1 MNMPRPKLN
10 IDPETVRKAE
20 KELNKIKDSKLS
32 IQLKGIIAASSHP
45 VNQIADIF
53 QVSQRSIF
61 RWVTKFKEQGVAGLR
76 DQPKGHM
83 RSKLNDE
90 QKIVIEEWLITG
102 KNASGGP
109 THWTL
114 NKLKREIEKEFDIE
128 IGTTP
133 LWKHIRG
140 MGLVL
145 KKPRPVHAKA
155 NKEDQEGFK
164 KN

>member
-1 MNMPRPKLN
+1 MPRPKLN
-10 IDPETVRKAE
+10 IDLETVRKAE
-20 KELNKIKDSKLS
+20 RELDKIKESKLS

-45 VNQIADIF
+45 VHQIADIF
-53 QVSQRSIF
+53 QVSPRSIF
-61 RWVTKFKEQGVAGLR
+61 RWVTKFKKQGVAGLR

-90 QKIVIEEWLITG
+90 QKMRIEEWLIKG
-102 KNASGGP
+102 KNASGERV
-109 THWTL
+109 HWTL
-114 NKLKREIEKEFDIE
+114 GKLKKEIEKEFNIE

-133 LWKHIRG
+133 LWKHIRS

-155 NKEDQEGFK
+155 NKEDQEEFK

>member
-1 MNMPRPKLN
+1 MPRPKLN
-10 IDPETVRKAE
+10 IDTETVKKAE
-20 KELNKIKDSKLS
+20 EELCKIKESKLS

-45 VNQIADIF
+45 VHQIADIF
-53 QVSQRSIF
+53 HVSPRSIF
-61 RWVTKFKEQGVAGLR
+61 RWVTKFKEQGVQGLR

-90 QKIVIEEWLITG
+90 QKRVIEEWLVTG
-102 KNASGGP
+102 KNASGER

-114 NKLKREIEKEFDIE
+114 NKLKREIEKEFDIG

-140 MGLVL
+140 LGLVL

-155 NKEDQEGFK
+155 NKEDQEEFK

>member
-20 KELNKIKDSKLS
+20 KELSRIKESKLT
-32 IQLKGIIAASSHP
+32 IQLKGIIAASIHP
-45 VNQIADIF
+45 VHQIAEIF
-53 QVSQRSIF
+53 QVSPRSIF
-61 RWVTKFKEQGVAGLR
+61 RWVTKFKEEGIAGLR

-90 QKIVIEEWLITG
+90 QKMRIEEWLISG
-102 KNASGGP
+102 RNAQGERI
-109 THWTL
+109 HWTL
-114 NKLKREIEKEFDIE
+114 GKLKREIEKEFDVG

-145 KKPRPVHAKA
+145 KKPRPIHAKA
-155 NKEDQEGFK
+155 NKEDQEEFK

>member
-1 MNMPRPKLN
+1 MSRPKLN

-20 KELNKIKDSKLS
+20 RELGKIKESKLS

-45 VNQIADIF
+45 VHQIADIF
-53 QVSQRSIF
+53 HVSPRSIF

-83 RSKLNDE
+83 RSKLDDE
-90 QKIVIEEWLITG
+90 QKMRIEEWLISG
-102 KNASGGP
+102 RNASGERI
-109 THWTL
+109 HWTL
-114 NKLKREIEKEFDIE
+114 GKLKREIEKEFDIG

-145 KKPRPVHAKA
+145 RKPRPIHAKA

>member
-10 IDPETVRKAE
+10 IDLETVRKAE
-20 KELNKIKDSKLS
+20 RELDKIKESKLS

-45 VNQIADIF
+45 VHQIADIF
-53 QVSQRSIF
+53 QVSPRSIF
-61 RWVTKFKEQGVAGLR
+61 RWVTKFKKQGVAGLR

-90 QKIVIEEWLITG
+90 QKMRIEEWLIKG
-102 KNASGGP
+102 KNASGERV
-109 THWTL
+109 HWTL
-114 NKLKREIEKEFDIE
+114 GKLKKEIEKEFNIE

-133 LWKHIRG
+133 LWKHIRS

-155 NKEDQEGFK
+155 NKEDQEEFK